1 MMVSKQTTSRP
12 YYARV
17 PLSLR
22 ALFDWKAATTSLMLS
37 RTKLNPGSGQI
48 SQGKCIESFN
58 KIVPFYFL
66 IYLKK
71 KKQNKIVPFQHSLNY
86 LFLLESLQSS
96 VNFCTRYLGLYSSL

>member
-1 MMVSKQTTSRP
+1 MVSKQTTSRP

-48 SQGKCIESFN
+48 SQGKCIVSFN
-58 KIVPFYFL
+58 KIVPFFFFL
-66 IYLKK
+66 IYKIT

-96 VNFCTRYLGLYSSL
+96 VNFCTHNLGLYSSL